1 MSPANDSQRDETL
14 RLWEKSVSNGHEKF
28 ERWIRLPK
36 RGHEENSGLSRPMI
50 YGLIKAGLVKSAS
63 IKQPGKLTG
72 CRLVW
77 LPSLMEY
84 VERHV
89 EKVG

>member
-1 MSPANDSQRDETL
+1 MQAL
-14 RLWEKSVSNGHEKF
+14 VNGEGKF

-77 LPSLMEY
+77 LPSLMAY
-84 VERHV
+84 VESHV

>member
-1 MSPANDSQRDETL
+1 MKTL
-14 RLWEKSVSNGHEKF
+14 VEGTGQ

-36 RGHEENSGLSRPMI
+36 TGHEPNCGLSRPMI
-50 YGLIKAGLVKSAS
+50 YGLIKAGLIKSAS

-72 CRLVW
+72 VRLVW

-89 EKVG
+89 EKMG